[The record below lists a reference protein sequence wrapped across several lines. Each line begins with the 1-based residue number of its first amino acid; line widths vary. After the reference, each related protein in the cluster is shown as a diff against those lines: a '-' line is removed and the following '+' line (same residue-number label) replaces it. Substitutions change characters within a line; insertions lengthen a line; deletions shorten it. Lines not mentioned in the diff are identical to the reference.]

1 MGAEKKGL
9 RSVGLWAVRFQ
20 GKPDIIS
27 VFYLFLNHGEYN

>member
-20 GKPDIIS
+20 GKPDYIP
-27 VFYLFLNHGEYN
+27 VFNLFLNHGE